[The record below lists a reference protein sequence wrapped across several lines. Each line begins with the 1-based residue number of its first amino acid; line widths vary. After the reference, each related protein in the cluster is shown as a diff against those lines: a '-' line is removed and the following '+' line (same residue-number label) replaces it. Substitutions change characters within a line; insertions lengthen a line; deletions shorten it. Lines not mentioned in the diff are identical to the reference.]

1 MKEIEVYNQKRL
13 KDFNLNISHTYLFC
27 KDKIKIDIGKSWRIP
42 TKKELVYLFNE
53 KKLTP
58 LRVYWTNKQLRV
70 MFTSDGKCIFT
81 NSYDKNPLA
90 WVIPVRTLQDLRKV
104 PKKLRPIIRNTNKE
118 KHKTMIEAKVY
129 SLDDNDLLNNSI

>member
-13 KDFNLNISHTYLFC
+13 KDFNLNISHTYLYC
-27 KDKIKIDIGKSWRIP
+27 RDRIKLYIGKSWRIP

-81 NSYDKNPLA
+81 NSSDKNPLA
-90 WVIPVRTLQDLRKV
+90 WVVPVRTLQDLRKV
-104 PKKLRPIIRNTNKE
+104 PKKLRPSIRNANKK
-118 KHKTMIEAKVY
+118 KHKIM
-129 SLDDNDLLNNSI
+129 